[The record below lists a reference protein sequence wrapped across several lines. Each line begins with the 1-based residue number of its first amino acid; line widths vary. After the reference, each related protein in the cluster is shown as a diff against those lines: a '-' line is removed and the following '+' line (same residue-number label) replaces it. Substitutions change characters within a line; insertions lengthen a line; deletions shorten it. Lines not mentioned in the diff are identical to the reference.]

1 MANTYTQI
9 HIQTVFAVQGRANLI
24 TTAWKDELYRY
35 ITGIIQ
41 NHGHKLL
48 QINGMPDHLHILFGM
63 RPTQALS
70 VLMQQVK
77 QDSSA
82 WINQKGFVRGRFSWQ
97 EGYGA
102 FSYSKRDVPDVIE
115 NASHISSLRDGW
127 CCTAI
132 RNASAKAGSSLR
144 LGTCRTSIGP
154 ATLLHHQ
161 SLHAAALVH
170 LGDHEVAACR
180 EAVGI
185 EGVLR

>member
-9 HIQTVFAVQGRANLI
+9 HIQTVFAVQDRASLI

-97 EGYGA
+97 EGFGA
-102 FSYSKRDVPDVIE
+102 FSYSKRDVPHVVEYIKNQE
-115 NASHISSLRDGW
+115 VHHRKQTFFEEYVRFLRDF
-127 CCTAI
+127 
-132 RNASAKAGSSLR
+132 
-144 LGTCRTSIGP
+144 
-154 ATLLHHQ
+154 
-161 SLHAAALVH
+161 
-170 LGDHEVAACR
+170 EVEHDER
-180 EAVGI
+180 YIFKPV
-185 EGVLR
+185 